1 MNYFHWKNVFP
12 LREKDTQRRNFSNNM
27 QKEMLFWLDKQLL
40 LLLYESIFSYE
51 IDLENDIKSIIFI
64 IVFLMIDLYKL
75 MVIIKIK
82 GNKINR
88 TFLIRQYKHQ
98 TENCKLCL
106 LTLLYAIYC
115 LTIEWFFPTYFYFF
129 FF

>member
-1 MNYFHWKNVFP
+1 
-12 LREKDTQRRNFSNNM
+12 M

-75 MVIIKIK
+75 MGIIKIK

-88 TFLIRQYKHQ
+88 TFLISQCEHQ

-106 LTLLYAIYC
+106 LTLFCVICC
-115 LTIEWFFPTYFYFF
+115 LTIE
-129 FF
+129 